1 MFSVVEFSDVK
12 KSQDEDKNKNKS
24 YRPTKTMQDKA
35 NLLVVELIL
44 LGAHHG
50 TALPLMLSS

>member
-24 YRPTKTMQDKA
+24 YRPTKTMQDKDYKYA
-35 NLLVVELIL
+35 E
-44 LGAHHG
+44 GQ
-50 TALPLMLSS
+50 